1 MASTKN
7 YICSGMIRTNIAVNG
22 STRLYIVAGIP
33 RQFTVPGPGGGS
45 IINQLQKNN
54 LGADLYNG
62 SLI

>member
-7 YICSGMIRTNIAVNG
+7 YICAGMIRTNTAVDG

-33 RQFTVPGPGGGS
+33 RQFTVPAAGGA
-45 IINQLQKNN
+45 IMNQFQFNN